1 MKDQFCNLKN
11 KIMKKLIILLGLL
24 TFQVYAQQNKE
35 PKLVVGI
42 VVDQMRYDYIQR
54 FWNDFESNGF
64 KRLIKDGYFNRNTHF
79 NYVPTYTGP
88 GHASIYTG
96 TSPRYHGIIAN
107 NWFDKSIN
115 KEVYCASDPSANSVG
130 VKNSEA
136 GKMSPRRMLANTF
149 GDELKIYTQ
158 QKSKNFG
165 ISLKDRGAI
174 LSIGH
179 MADGAFWMDSK
190 TGKMISSD
198 FYWEELPK
206 WADKFNNKNL
216 PKKYLQKR
224 WTPLKDYDE
233 LSTGDNNIYEG
244 TFPTEKQPTFPHDL
258 AKISKENGYGTLKAT
273 PFGNTYL
280 VDFAVDLIKNEELG
294 RDNIPD
300 MLTVSFSSTD
310 YVGHQYGTQ
319 AWETKDTYLRL
330 DYEISRLLNYI
341 DKHVGLSNAVIF
353 LTADHGGAHNAQYL
367 IDHNAPGGY
376 FDYKK
381 MQSALEIYLQ
391 EKYKV
396 HGLIKNVSNQQIFF
410 NHQLLESNAL
420 KYSEVEF
427 AAKSFLLKYT
437 GISQAFGRSVL
448 SESISSEYTAK
459 LLSNGFHPARSA
471 DLAYVLNPA
480 WMEYH
485 HYGTTH
491 GSSYSY
497 DTHVPLI
504 WYGWNIKA
512 GESYDRVDI
521 TDIASTLCRF
531 FNISPPNGSDGTG
544 INLPYSHK
552 RR

>member
-1 MKDQFCNLKN
+1 MKRLFA
-11 KIMKKLIILLGLL
+11 ILFFVTLQS
-24 TFQVYAQQNKE
+24 FAQQNKE
-35 PKLVVGI
+35 PKLVIGI

-54 FWNDFESNGF
+54 FWNDFESKGF
-64 KRLIKDGYFNRNTHF
+64 KRMIKKGFFNRNTHF
-79 NYVPTYTGP
+79 NYVPTFTGP

-107 NWFDKSIN
+107 NWYDKKLN
-115 KEVYCASDPSANSVG
+115 KEIYCASDPSVNSVG
-130 VKNSEA
+130 IKNSDA
-136 GKMSPRRMLANTF
+136 GKMSPHRMLANTF

-179 MADGAFWMDSK
+179 MANGAFWMDSK

-198 FYWEELPK
+198 FYWDNLPE
-206 WADKFNNKNL
+206 WANKFNSKNL
-216 PKKYLQKR
+216 AKKYLDQK
-224 WTPLKDYDE
+224 WIPLKDYNN

-244 TFPTEKQPTFPHDL
+244 TFATENAPVFPHDL
-258 AKISKENGYGTLKAT
+258 PKIFQEKGYGTLKAT
-273 PFGNTYL
+273 PYGNSYL
-280 VDFAVDLIKNEELG
+280 VDFAIDLIRNEQLG
-294 RDNIPD
+294 QDNIPD

-330 DYEISRLLNYI
+330 DNEITRLLNYI
-341 DKHVGLSNAVIF
+341 DKQVGLKNTVVF

-367 IDHNAPGGY
+367 IDHKAPGGY
-376 FDYKK
+376 FDFKK
-381 MQSALEIYLQ
+381 MQTKLDIFLQ

-396 HGLIKNVSNQQIFF
+396 HGLIENVSNQQIFL
-410 NHQLLESNAL
+410 NHGLIEANSIAYNNIES
-420 KYSEVEF
+420 SV
-427 AAKSFLLKYT
+427 KSFLLNYN
-437 GISQAFGRSVL
+437 GISQVYGRSVL
-448 SESISSEYTAK
+448 AESLSSEYTAK

-471 DLAYVLNPA
+471 DITYVLNPA

-504 WYGWNIKA
+504 WYGWNIKP
-512 GESYDRVDI
+512 GESYERVSI
-521 TDIASTLCRF
+521 TDIAPTLSLF

-544 INLPYSHK
+544 INLPYCHK

>member
-1 MKDQFCNLKN
+1 MNFAHIKTKY
-11 KIMKKLIILLGLL
+11 MKKLLILLSLVSISL
-24 TFQVYAQQNKE
+24 KAQQHKE

-42 VVDQMRYDYIQR
+42 VIDQMRYDYIQR

-64 KRLIKDGYFNRNTHF
+64 KRLVKDGYFNRNTHF

-107 NWFDKSIN
+107 NWFDKKEN
-115 KEVYCASDPSANSVG
+115 KEVYCASDPKVNSVG
-130 VKNSEA
+130 VKNSDA
-136 GKMSPRRMLANTF
+136 GKMSPTRMLANTI

-158 QKSKNFG
+158 QRSKNYG

-198 FYWEELPK
+198 FYWDDIPEWTK
-206 WADKFNNKNL
+206 KFNDRNL
-216 PKKYLQKR
+216 AKKYLSKR
-224 WTPLKDYDE
+224 WTPLKEYKE
-233 LSTGDNNIYEG
+233 LSTGDNNHYEG
-244 TFPTEKQPTFPHDL
+244 TFPTEETPTFPHDL
-258 AKISKENGYGTLKAT
+258 YKISQEDGYGTLKAT
-273 PFGNTYL
+273 PYGNSYL
-280 VDFAVDLIKNEELG
+280 VDFAVDLIKNEQLG
-294 RDNIPD
+294 RDKTPD

-330 DYEISRLLNYI
+330 DYEIARLLNYI
-341 DKHVGLSNAVIF
+341 DKHVGLSNSVIF

-367 IDHNAPGGY
+367 IDHKAPGGY
-376 FDYKK
+376 FDFRK
-381 MQSALEIYLQ
+381 MQIALDLFLQ
-391 EKYKV
+391 EKYQV
-396 HGLIKNVSNQQIFF
+396 HGLIKNVSNQQIFL
-410 NHQLLESNAL
+410 NHQLLNSNQLSYLDVESSVKA
-420 KYSEVEF
+420 
-427 AAKSFLLKYT
+427 FLLNYD
-437 GISQAFGRSVL
+437 GVSQVYGRSTL
-448 SESISSEYTAK
+448 SESLSAEYTAK

-471 DLAYVLNPA
+471 DIAYVLNPA
-480 WMEYH
+480 WMQYH

-504 WYGWNIKA
+504 WYGWNIKS
-512 GESYDRVDI
+512 GESYERVNI
-521 TDIASTLCRF
+521 TDIAPTLCRF
-531 FNISPPNGSDGTG
+531 FNISPPNGSDGSG
-544 INLPYSHK
+544 ITLPYSNK

>member
-1 MKDQFCNLKN
+1 
-11 KIMKKLIILLGLL
+11 MKKLFAILVLV
-24 TFQVYAQQNKE
+24 TSIVKAQQHKE

-42 VVDQMRYDYIQR
+42 VIDQMRYDYIQR
-54 FWNDFESNGF
+54 YWNDFESNGF
-64 KRLIKDGYFNRNTHF
+64 KRLVKDGYFNRNTHF

-88 GHASIYTG
+88 GHASIFTG

-107 NWFDKSIN
+107 NWYDKKEH
-115 KEVYCASDPSANSVG
+115 KEVYCASDPNVKSVG
-130 VKNSEA
+130 VLNSEA
-136 GKMSPRRMLANTF
+136 GQMSPSRMLANTF

-158 QKSKNFG
+158 QRSKNYG

-198 FYWEELPK
+198 FYWNNLPE
-206 WADKFNNKNL
+206 WATKFNNKNL
-216 PKKYLQKR
+216 AKKYLSKR
-224 WTPLKDYDE
+224 WTPLKEYNK
-233 LSTGDNNIYEG
+233 LSTGDNNKYEG
-244 TFPTEKQPTFPHDL
+244 TFSTEETPTFPHDL
-258 AKISKENGYGTLKAT
+258 QKISEADGFGTLKAT
-273 PFGNTYL
+273 PFGNSYL
-280 VDFAVDLIKNEELG
+280 VDFAVDLIKNEQLG
-294 RDNIPD
+294 RDNTPD
-300 MLTVSFSSTD
+300 MLTISFSSTD

-330 DYEISRLLNYI
+330 DYEISRLLKYI

-367 IDHNAPGGY
+367 IDNKAPGGY
-376 FDYKK
+376 FDFRK
-381 MQSALEIYLQ
+381 MQTALDIFLQ
-391 EKYKV
+391 EKYNI
-396 HGLIKNVSNQQIFF
+396 HGLIKNVSNQQIFL
-410 NHQLLESNAL
+410 NHQLINSNKVDYLNIEASV
-420 KYSEVEF
+420 KD
-427 AAKSFLLKYT
+427 FLLNYE
-437 GISQAFGRSVL
+437 GIGQVFGRSVL
-448 SESISSEYTAK
+448 SESLSSEYTAK
-459 LLSNGFHPARSA
+459 LISNGYHPVRSA
-471 DLAYVLNPA
+471 DIAYVLNPA

-504 WYGWNIKA
+504 WFGWNIKA
-512 GESYDRVDI
+512 GESYERVNI
-521 TDIASTLCRF
+521 TDIAPTLSRF

>member
-1 MKDQFCNLKN
+1 
-11 KIMKKLIILLGLL
+11 MKKLLILLSLISITL
-24 TFQVYAQQNKE
+24 SAQQHKE
-35 PKLVVGI
+35 PKLIVGI

-64 KRLIKDGYFNRNTHF
+64 KRLVKDGYFNRNTHF

-107 NWFDKSIN
+107 DWFDKKEN
-115 KEVYCASDPSANSVG
+115 KEVYCASDNSVNSVG
-130 VKNSEA
+130 VKNSDA
-136 GKMSPRRMLANTF
+136 GKMSPKRMLANTI

-158 QKSKNFG
+158 QRSKNYG

-198 FYWEELPK
+198 FYWNDIPE
-206 WADKFNNKNL
+206 WAKKFNDRNL
-216 PKKYLQKR
+216 AKKYLNKR
-224 WTPLKDYDE
+224 WTPLKEYNE

-244 TFPTEKQPTFPHDL
+244 TFSTETTPTFPHDL
-258 AKISKENGYGTLKAT
+258 YEISKEDGYGTLKAT
-273 PFGNTYL
+273 PYGNSYL
-280 VDFAVDLIKNEELG
+280 VDFAVDLIKNEQLG
-294 RDNIPD
+294 RDQTPD

-330 DYEISRLLNYI
+330 DYEIARLLNYI
-341 DKHVGLSNAVIF
+341 DKHVGISNSVIF

-367 IDHNAPGGY
+367 IDHKAPGGY
-376 FDYKK
+376 FDFRK
-381 MQSALEIYLQ
+381 MQTALDLFLQ
-391 EKYKV
+391 EKYQV
-396 HGLIKNVSNQQIFF
+396 HGLIKNVSNQQIFL
-410 NHQLLESNAL
+410 NHPILNSNKL
-420 KYSEVEF
+420 DFLDVE
-427 AAKSFLLKYT
+427 ASVKSFLLGYN
-437 GISQAFGRSVL
+437 GVSQVYGRSTL
-448 SESISSEYTAK
+448 SESLSSEYTAT

-471 DLAYVLNPA
+471 DIAYVLNPA
-480 WMEYH
+480 WMQYH

-504 WYGWNIKA
+504 WYGWNIKP
-512 GESYDRVDI
+512 GESYDRVSI
-521 TDIASTLCRF
+521 TDIAPTLCRF
-531 FNISPPNGSDGTG
+531 FNISPPNGSDGSG
-544 INLPYSHK
+544 ITLPYSHK

>member
-1 MKDQFCNLKN
+1 
-11 KIMKKLIILLGLL
+11 MKKILGFVFLL
-24 TFQVYAQQNKE
+24 SLPLFAQQNKE

-42 VVDQMRYDYIQR
+42 VIDQMRYDYIQR
-54 FWNDFESNGF
+54 FWNDFESRGF
-64 KRLIKDGYFNRNTHF
+64 KRLVKDGYFNRNAHF

-88 GHASIYTG
+88 GHASIFTG
-96 TSPRYHGIIAN
+96 TTPRYHGIIAN
-107 NWFDKSIN
+107 NWFDKKEN
-115 KEVYCASDPSANSVG
+115 KEVYCASDETVKSIG

-136 GKMSPRRMLANTF
+136 GQMSPRRMLSNTI

-158 QKSKNFG
+158 HKSKNYG

-198 FYWEELPK
+198 FYANDLPE
-206 WADKFNNKNL
+206 WAKKFNDRKL
-216 PKKYLQKR
+216 PQKYLNKH
-224 WTPLKDYDE
+224 WTTFKNYKE
-233 LSTGDNNIYEG
+233 LSTGDDNAYEG
-244 TFPTEKQPTFPHDL
+244 TFSSESTPTFPHNL
-258 AKISKENGYGTLKAT
+258 KEISKEGGLGTLKAT

-280 VDFAVDLIKNEELG
+280 VDFAVDLIKNERLG
-294 RDNIPD
+294 RDNVPD

-310 YVGHQYGTQ
+310 YVGHQFGTQ

-330 DYEISRLLNYI
+330 DLEISRLLNYI
-341 DKHVGLSNAVIF
+341 DKHVGLSNCVIF

-367 IDHNAPGGY
+367 KDHNAPGGY
-376 FDYKK
+376 FDVKK
-381 MQSALEIYLQ
+381 MQTALNILLQ

-396 HGLIKNVSNQQIFF
+396 PNLVRNISNQQIFL
-410 NHQLLESNAL
+410 NRNLLEANQIS
-420 KYSEVEF
+420 YSDAEQT
-427 AAKSFLLKYT
+427 AKDFLLKYE
-437 GISQAFGRSVL
+437 GISQVFGRSVMAESL
-448 SESISSEYTAK
+448 SAEYTGK

-480 WMEYH
+480 WMQYH

-504 WYGWNIKA
+504 WYGWNIKK
-512 GESYDRVDI
+512 GESYDRVNI
-521 TDIASTLCRF
+521 TDIAPTISRF
-531 FNISPPNGSDGTG
+531 FNISPPSGSEGNGIS
-544 INLPYSHK
+544 LPYSPKK
-552 RR
+552 R